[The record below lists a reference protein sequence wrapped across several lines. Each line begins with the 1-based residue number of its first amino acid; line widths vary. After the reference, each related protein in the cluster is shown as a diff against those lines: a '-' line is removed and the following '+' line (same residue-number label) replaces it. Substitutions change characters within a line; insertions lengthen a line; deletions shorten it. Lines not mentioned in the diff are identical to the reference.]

1 MGVPFQHLQRLVSRN
16 GRNLHGVQSLLK
28 EPAGRLVPEVVE
40 GEVRQVGRIRLLTLF
55 LAFLLIGFSGAGER
69 SGRRWRGL

>member
-16 GRNLHGVQSLLK
+16 GRHLHGVQALLE

-40 GEVRQVGRIRLLTLF
+40 GEVRQEGGIRLGSLS
-55 LAFLLIGFSGAGER
+55 LAFLLIGFPGAGER